1 VPAGGVVG
9 GEAGGACRPAWGPRR
24 EAARVGHRLR
34 GSSGDGRGVG
44 GSSGEEGGVGVAGI
58 HDLVTGSRIGG
69 GWRRRGSL
77 MTMKSKTRSERR
89 KRRELAYIGEGPL
102 VPAPNTARDLRP
114 LVPAPTTSRD

>member
-1 VPAGGVVG
+1 VCPRGATVG
-9 GEAGGACRPAWGPRR
+9 GEAGGVCRPAWGPRR

-58 HDLVTGSRIGG
+58 HDLVTGSRIDG

-77 MTMKSKTRSERR
+77 MMMKSKTRSERR

-102 VPAPNTARDLRP
+102 VPAPNTARD
-114 LVPAPTTSRD
+114 